1 MRAFGFCPLA
11 LNYLCVQSQELI
23 YLCCYFLL
31 LFLNAMSI
39 NVHGSLKYYAGELH
53 LWENGESTKIDDDVI
68 FLVPNFSNGERIQKM
83 IIGTNND
90 SVPAAEATAASP
102 W

>member
-1 MRAFGFCPLA
+1 MQGGQKHGLRLEWQRKFM
-11 LNYLCVQSQELI
+11 LNKRHTTSHLYD
-23 YLCCYFLL
+23 Y
-31 LFLNAMSI
+31 
-39 NVHGSLKYYAGELH
+39 SLKYYAGELH
-53 LWENGESTKIDDDVI
+53 LWENAESTKIDDDVI
-68 FLVPNFSNGERIQKM
+68 FLVPSFSNGERIQKM